1 MSSPLPPEEPPVTR
15 WTVLP
20 IEEVVRLLGASSQSA
35 RGPNIV
41 AIDGRS
47 GSGKSSLAS
56 VLHRAIPHAAVVHL
70 DDVPSSASWRGGE
83 AQKTILTD
91 PVPEGCS
98 YFDWT
103 ERLLE
108 NIVLPYRA
116 GQPVHYRPEAWD
128 DWRRPEGATNVPAG
142 CSTLIL
148 EGVGAGRRELT
159 HVVDVSI
166 WIQADFEEARRRG
179 IARDGGGAE
188 SARLWDRFEA
198 QELPFLA
205 EQAPWERAKLIVAG
219 TPELAY
225 DPASQLV
232 VAKPGHKLA
241 FPQNLETNSF

>member
-1 MSSPLPPEEPPVTR
+1 M
-15 WTVLP
+15 
-20 IEEVVRLLGASSQSA
+20 
-35 RGPNIV
+35 
-41 AIDGRS
+41 IDGRS

-70 DDVPSSASWRGGE
+70 DDVPSSGSWRGSE

-91 PVPEGCS
+91 PLPAGCS

-103 ERLLE
+103 ECLLE

-128 DWRRPEGATNVPAG
+128 DWRRTEGAIFVPAD
-142 CSTLIL
+142 CSTLIV

-159 HVVDVSI
+159 HVIDVSI
-166 WIQADFEEARRRG
+166 WIQADFEEAKRRG
-179 IARDGGGAE
+179 IVRDGGGAE
-188 SARLWDRFEA
+188 SERLWNRFET

-205 EQAPWERAKLIVAG
+205 QQASWERATVIAAG
-219 TPELAY
+219 TPELPY

-241 FPQNLETNSF
+241 FLQNLETNSF

>member
-1 MSSPLPPEEPPVTR
+1 MSSALPPKEPPVSR
-15 WTVLP
+15 WTVLS
-20 IEEVVRLLGASSQSA
+20 IEEVVQLLEVDPNT
-35 RGPNIV
+35 RGPKIL

-56 VLHRAIPHAAVVHL
+56 VLQRAIPHSAVVHL
-70 DDVPSSASWRGGE
+70 DDVPSSGSWRGGE

-91 PVPEGCS
+91 PLPEGCS

-128 DWRRPEGATNVPAG
+128 DWRRPEGAIEVPTN
-142 CSTLIL
+142 CSTLIV

-159 HVVDVSI
+159 HVIDVSI
-166 WIQADFEEARRRG
+166 WIQADFEEAKRRG
-179 IARDGGGAE
+179 IVRDGGGAE
-188 SARLWDRFEA
+188 DEAFWNKFEA
-198 QELPFLA
+198 QEVPFLA
-205 EQAPWERAKLIVAG
+205 EQAPWERATLVVAG

-232 VAKPGHKLA
+232 VAKLDHK
-241 FPQNLETNSF
+241 